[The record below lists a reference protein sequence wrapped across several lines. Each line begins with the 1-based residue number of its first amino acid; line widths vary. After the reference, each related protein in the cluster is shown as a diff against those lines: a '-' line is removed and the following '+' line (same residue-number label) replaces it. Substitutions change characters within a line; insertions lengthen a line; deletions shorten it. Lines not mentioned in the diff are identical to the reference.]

1 MKENQSKLTNKN
13 KIGFTTEQSIS
24 QTDSPINGMSTE
36 ELYRQ
41 KEAYD
46 AKFTLYKG
54 SILPTDTYKD
64 SLGNHK

>member
-1 MKENQSKLTNKN
+1 MEKNYNTNNQNSV
-13 KIGFTTEQSIS
+13 TEQNVS
-24 QTDSPINGMSTE
+24 QSGSPISGMSAE

-54 SILPTDTYKD
+54 SILPTDKYENSFGD
-64 SLGNHK
+64 HK